1 MLKIKRQLS
10 DDIEAYCKLNDIK
23 DPELFCNNMLEKAF
37 MVIKYPAVPDITI
50 VEKPAKK
57 EEENVAQ
64 TQHKVP
70 ENALMIKKSNTK
82 DDYEI
87 YDDI

>member
-1 MLKIKRQLS
+1 MLKIKRNLS
-10 DDIEAYCKLNDIK
+10 EDIELYCKLNDIK
-23 DPELFCNNMLEKAF
+23 DPDVFCNNMLEKAF
-37 MVIKYPAVPDITI
+37 MLVKYPAVPEITI
-50 VEKPAKK
+50 VEKPVKK
-57 EEENVAQ
+57 EEDNVAP

-70 ENALMIKKSNTK
+70 ENVLMINKSNTK